1 MPPAAR
7 TVWASRRCR
16 LPTTSTWLP
25 ASVAAIAA
33 RSPAAPEPMTSTLQT
48 RLRADDSSISFRML
62 LRRLKTGLG
71 PWLRQRALQFGEV
84 LDERG
89 RASVELEASDLGDA
103 VVTAEECHLTETGRP
118 ARLGGRSTDVGQD
131 VARRLPSLAER
142 DHDHGAERLA
152 AGGIGDGRVIAHAID
167 AREALDAA
175 EGVARDSAPGQLD
188 RQVAQQRVGPDP
200 DGGDDAASLDP

>member
-1 MPPAAR
+1 MTASASKTVRSPDTRPNPYAPQQTPPAAR

-48 RLRADDSSISFRML
+48 RLRADDSGISFRML

-84 LDERG
+84 LDQRG
-89 RASVELEASDLGDA
+89 KILLGDA
-103 VVTAEECHLTETGRP
+103 QHRRMRDGADGRRPVPVAEESQLPEMRP
-118 ARLGGRSTDVGQD
+118 
-131 VARRLPSLAER
+131 
-142 DHDHGAERLA
+142 
-152 AGGIGDGRVIAHAID
+152 
-167 AREALDAA
+167 
-175 EGVARDSAPGQLD
+175 
-188 RQVAQQRVGPDP
+188 
-200 DGGDDAASLDP
+200 